1 MSTFS
6 KTSDAER
13 PRLSA
18 VETRAGFQRGWED
31 SEQDGL
37 RLIEYWHIFK
47 RYRWSI
53 FAMALLGGAIG
64 VLAAMKSV
72 PMYRAETQ
80 ILVKYNQPN
89 LYNVQ
94 QFEGTPLYWYFYET
108 QIDIIKSRAI
118 AEKVAEKIDV
128 TKMPA
133 LNRPDVPKELNETPG
148 KLGQWVSEL
157 KSWLNSWKQ
166 MLPAEWGSEPKART
180 TSVSQSEAAV
190 GGILG
195 GLSVSGGKESEVL
208 RISYESTDPEWTAT
222 VANAVADAY
231 IEFGLE
237 SRIDTV
243 GQATSWLGKR
253 INDLRVEVENSEKAL
268 QQFQTAEG
276 LVSTENRE
284 KVIGAKLGS
293 LTGEL
298 IKAQAMRSQAE
309 ARYRQIK
316 VSLGNEAEHES
327 IVAVVRNPLVLEA
340 HRLNIQME
348 RRVSELNERYG
359 EKHPKMRAARTDL
372 TQAKQH
378 LRLEISKAVET
389 ARKEFEVA
397 KAQEQS
403 LKKIINAQQAEMR
416 TLTGKAFTLAKLER
430 EVEANHQ
437 LYETFVTRFKETNI
451 ANDVDVTNVRI
462 IDRAKVPMAPF
473 KPDKKRIITL
483 SIFVAF
489 LLGVVIATVRARLDD
504 TVKTREDVENRLGLP
519 LFGMLQQLKV
529 KRRSGKRLE
538 QYVLTDPRTPFS
550 EAVNDIRTSILYSD
564 VDNPPKVILITS
576 PVADEGKTIL
586 ATNLALAFC
595 KRGKCLLLEADLR
608 KGRLSTIFGQEANHH
623 GLSDAVLG
631 DCDLQSAISIH
642 PEANDLH
649 FLSAGMSAPNPLEV
663 VSSRKF
669 SRTIEQLRKSYD
681 YVIMD
686 GAPLLP
692 VSDSIVLGHLSDA
705 VIFTVKAQATSLK
718 IAEEALKRLLAAR
731 VRPTGVVLQQV
742 DFEALA
748 NYSYG
753 YREMYRSYSTY
764 QYERSA

>member
-1 MSTFS
+1 
-6 KTSDAER
+6 
-13 PRLSA
+13 
-18 VETRAGFQRGWED
+18 
-31 SEQDGL
+31 
-37 RLIEYWHIFK
+37 
-47 RYRWSI
+47 
-53 FAMALLGGAIG
+53 
-64 VLAAMKSV
+64 
-72 PMYRAETQ
+72 
-80 ILVKYNQPN
+80 
-89 LYNVQ
+89 
-94 QFEGTPLYWYFYET
+94 
-108 QIDIIKSRAI
+108 
-118 AEKVAEKIDV
+118 
-128 TKMPA
+128 
-133 LNRPDVPKELNETPG
+133 
-148 KLGQWVSEL
+148 
-157 KSWLNSWKQ
+157 
-166 MLPAEWGSEPKART
+166 
-180 TSVSQSEAAV
+180 
-190 GGILG
+190 
-195 GLSVSGGKESEVL
+195 
-208 RISYESTDPEWTAT
+208 
-222 VANAVADAY
+222 
-231 IEFGLE
+231 
-237 SRIDTV
+237 
-243 GQATSWLGKR
+243 
-253 INDLRVEVENSEKAL
+253 
-268 QQFQTAEG
+268 
-276 LVSTENRE
+276 
-284 KVIGAKLGS
+284 
-293 LTGEL
+293 
-298 IKAQAMRSQAE
+298 
-309 ARYRQIK
+309 
-316 VSLGNEAEHES
+316 
-327 IVAVVRNPLVLEA
+327 
-340 HRLNIQME
+340 
-348 RRVSELNERYG
+348 
-359 EKHPKMRAARTDL
+359 
-372 TQAKQH
+372 
-378 LRLEISKAVET
+378 
-389 ARKEFEVA
+389 
-397 KAQEQS
+397 
-403 LKKIINAQQAEMR
+403 
-416 TLTGKAFTLAKLER
+416 
-430 EVEANHQ
+430 
-437 LYETFVTRFKETNI
+437 
-451 ANDVDVTNVRI
+451 
-462 IDRAKVPMAPF
+462 MAPF

-718 IAEEALKRLLAAR
+718 VAEEALKRLLAAR